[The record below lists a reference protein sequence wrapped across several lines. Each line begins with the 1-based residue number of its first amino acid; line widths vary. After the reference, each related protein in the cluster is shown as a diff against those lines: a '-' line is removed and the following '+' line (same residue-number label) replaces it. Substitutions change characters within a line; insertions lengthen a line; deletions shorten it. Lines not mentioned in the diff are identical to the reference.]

1 MAMKRPV
8 NVLSP
13 IALLAVIVMGAAP
26 SSKKAADAEV
36 PVTAQPTA
44 TAATPSAEMLHP
56 ESELDLNLNITSNPE
71 LPAQPEAA
79 ASAATYEIDW
89 YSINGGG
96 TVDAA
101 STNYRMGASI
111 GQSVAGAA
119 SSANYNMGIGFWYG
133 AGGGSCAC
141 DCHNDPVCDAV
152 ISNVQDVVAT
162 INVAFRGFAA
172 LIDPN
177 ANCPYEQSDVNCDTF
192 TSVLDVVL
200 VVNVAFRGF
209 NPATTYC
216 VACP

>member
-1 MAMKRPV
+1 MNRLVK
-8 NVLSP
+8 VLSP
-13 IALLAVIVMGAAP
+13 ITLLAILVMGAAP
-26 SSKKAADAEV
+26 SNKNAADADNPSTV
-36 PVTAQPTA
+36 QPTV
-44 TAATPSAEMLHP
+44 TAATPASETLLP
-56 ESELDLNLNITSNPE
+56 ESGLDLNSVPNPE
-71 LPAQPEAA
+71 FPAQPEAA
-79 ASAATYEIDW
+79 ASAALYEIDW

-96 TVDAA
+96 TINAS
-101 STNYRMGASI
+101 STNYKMGASI

-119 SSANYNMGIGFWYG
+119 SSANYNMGIGFWHG
-133 AGGGSCAC
+133 AGASCAC
-141 DCHNDPVCDAV
+141 NCHNDPVCDAV

-162 INVAFRGFAA
+162 INVAFRGGAA

>member
-1 MAMKRPV
+1 MNRIVKVVTLTTVCAGF
-8 NVLSP
+8 
-13 IALLAVIVMGAAP
+13 LLGAAP
-26 SSKKAADAEV
+26 SSKKATEQIS
-36 PVTAQPTA
+36 PA
-44 TAATPSAEMLHP
+44 TESPNAVDPIEATSASLPATGIDLRIDDSKTPSAA
-56 ESELDLNLNITSNPE
+56 TS
-71 LPAQPEAA
+71 AEA
-79 ASAATYEIDW
+79 AATYEIDW

-96 TVDAA
+96 TVNAA

-133 AGGGSCAC
+133 AGASCAC

-162 INVAFRGFAA
+162 INVAFRGGAA